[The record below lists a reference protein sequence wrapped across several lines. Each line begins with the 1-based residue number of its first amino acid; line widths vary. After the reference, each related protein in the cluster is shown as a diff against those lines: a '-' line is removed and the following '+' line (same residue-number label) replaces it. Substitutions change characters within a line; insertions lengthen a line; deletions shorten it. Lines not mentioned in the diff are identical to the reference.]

1 MRISKELI
9 EKYHDGLCT
18 PDEKHAVEEWLFSD
32 DTEEELQLSDGQTK
46 IQLREEIWDGIAS
59 DVPVTNS
66 KQRVFFLNSYLRQAA
81 AIILIVGTIAAAWF
95 GLQNSPARNNMI
107 VVNNASD
114 AINKDIQSNDYDISI
129 GPESNVEIN
138 NETGSIDFCG
148 AMMINPKEDIEFT
161 LHGTCATQNENSSK
175 ITLKKGQNYIALN
188 YRSSGEADEVIILE
202 EGSLMGLPPIM
213 KRKLMHQFNI

>member
-18 PDEKHAVEEWLFSD
+18 PDEKHAVEEWLFAD
-32 DTEEELQLSDGQTK
+32 EAEEELQLSDDQDK
-46 IQLREEIWDGIAS
+46 VQLREEIWDGIAS
-59 DVPVTNS
+59 DIPIAKS
-66 KQRVFFLNSYLRQAA
+66 KRNAFPLNSYLGQAA
-81 AIILIVGTIAAAWF
+81 AIILLIGTVAVAWF
-95 GLQNSPARNNMI
+95 GLKKSSAGNHMI

-114 AINKDIQSNDYDISI
+114 AINKNIQSNDYDISI
-129 GPESNVEIN
+129 GPETNVEIN

-161 LHGTCATQNENSSK
+161 LHGTCASQNDSSSK

-188 YRSSGEADEVIILE
+188 YRSSGQADEIIILE

>member
-32 DTEEELQLSDGQTK
+32 EAEEELQLPDDQSRM
-46 IQLREEIWDGIAS
+46 QLQEEIWNGIAN
-59 DVPVTNS
+59 DVPVAKSRRN
-66 KQRVFFLNSYLRQAA
+66 VFALNSYLGQAA
-81 AIILIVGTIAAAWF
+81 AIILLVGTVAVAWF
-95 GLQNSPARNNMI
+95 GLQNSPVRNNMI

-114 AINKDIQSNDYDISI
+114 AVNKDIQSNDYDISI

-148 AMMINPKEDIEFT
+148 TMMINPKQDIEFT
-161 LHGTCATQNENSSK
+161 LHGTCASQNENSSK
-175 ITLKKGQNYIALN
+175 ITLKKGLNYIALN
-188 YRSSGEADEVIILE
+188 YRSSGQADEVIILE